1 MTTFNSQKNVLKHLG
16 EIQRRGGGPTHNPRM
31 KKGADHSIF
40 LKSHKVSQKI
50 FEIFA
55 SNATRGAQKTI
66 GNFLKNAKYAPIH
79 SLVGGG
85 GGLLFFRIHVKGVIE
100 YFCDAGGGAGHFV
113 QLLIEFCK
121 PTPVINHE
129 WSLTLTPFLFY
140 LTHYR
145 LG

>member
-40 LKSHKVSQKI
+40 LKSHKVSQKR

-66 GNFLKNAKYAPIH
+66 GNFLKNAKYAPPP
-79 SLVGGG
+79 S
-85 GGLLFFRIHVKGVIE
+85 F
-100 YFCDAGGGAGHFV
+100 
-113 QLLIEFCK
+113 
-121 PTPVINHE
+121 
-129 WSLTLTPFLFY
+129 
-140 LTHYR
+140 
-145 LG
+145 